1 MQKRRIPA
9 LLAGVMLVLAACS
22 GAGTTD
28 ESGAPSGE
36 AGESGAPTTPA
47 GEQVLRVDLGV
58 EPPTLDPNQAEDSAS
73 ISVLRAITRPLAYF
87 DESLE
92 VVPEL
97 AESWD
102 ISPDGTQVTF
112 HLRDGLTY
120 SNGDPI
126 VAGDFV
132 YSWKRLID
140 PRTAAPYSY
149 VMADVVGGEELLAV
163 DTEETSEADIETM
176 LEAFGVSAPDDA
188 TFVVDLARPA
198 SYFPFIAALWVTAPV
213 PQAWI
218 ESEAATEAE
227 NYVSSGPF
235 KLTVWEHNARIV
247 LERNENWYGEPP
259 LLERIDMAMIADPA
273 ASLAAYEADEL
284 DTQVPPSEEV
294 PRLQD
299 DPDLSQQIITGD
311 ALSIYYMGFDLKDP
325 EAPTARSKA
334 LRYALSQSV
343 DKEALVAI
351 AFSGVG
357 TAADSVVPPGMPG
370 HQADIGLHYDLE
382 AAQASMA
389 AALDEL
395 GLSDPSEISLE
406 IGYNTDSNHEA
417 KVEFLQEQWRTNLG
431 IDVQLVGLEWGAYL
445 DRLDTDPFD
454 VFRLGWGADYPHPNN
469 FLTDLFTCTSG
480 NNNMGYCNE
489 DYDALLAEANAL
501 PTLDEQLP
509 LYAEAQELLL
519 EDAPMLPLRF
529 GQAFYLA
536 KPWVQGLAPTAQ
548 DSQNVGDQFY
558 ELVSIAD
565 H

>member
-1 MQKRRIPA
+1 MQKRKIPA
-9 LLAGVMLVLAACS
+9 FLAGVMLVLAACS
-22 GAGTTD
+22 GPGTTD
-28 ESGAPSGE
+28 ESTSPDGG
-36 AGESGAPTTPA
+36 GGGSGAPAA

-73 ISVLRAITRPLAYF
+73 ISVLRAISRPLAYF

-92 VVPEL
+92 VIPEL

-102 ISPDGTQVTF
+102 IGADGTQVTF
-112 HLRDGLTY
+112 HLREGLTY

-126 VAGDFV
+126 TAGDFV
-132 YSWKRLID
+132 YSWKRLVD

-149 VMADVVGGEELLAV
+149 VMADVVGGEELIAV
-163 DTEETSEADIETM
+163 DTETTSDADIDAM
-176 LEAFGVSAPDDA
+176 LDAFGVSAPDDT

-218 ESEAATEAE
+218 ESESATEAE
-227 NYVSSGPF
+227 NYISSGPF

-247 LERNENWYGEPP
+247 LERNENWHGEPA
-259 LLERIDMAMIADPA
+259 LLDRIDMAMIADPA

-299 DPDLSQQIITGD
+299 DPDLSQQIVTGD

-325 EAPTARSKA
+325 EAPTARSQA

-343 DKEALVAI
+343 DKEQLVAI

-357 TAADSVVPPGMPG
+357 TPADSIVPPGMPG
-370 HQADIGLHYDLE
+370 HQPDIGLHYDVA

-389 AALDEL
+389 DALDEL
-395 GLSDPSEISLE
+395 GLSDPSELALE
-406 IGYNTDSNHEA
+406 IGYNTDSNHEN
-417 KVEFLQEQWRTNLG
+417 KVEFLQEQWRQNLG
-431 IDVQLVGLEWGAYL
+431 IEVQLVGLEWGAYL
-445 DRLDTDPFD
+445 ERLDSDPFD

-489 DYDALLAEANAL
+489 DYDALLAEANGL
-501 PTLDEQLP
+501 PTLEEQLP
-509 LYAEAQELLL
+509 LYAEAQELLV

-548 DSQNVGDQFY
+548 DAQNVGDQFY
-558 ELVSIAD
+558 ELVSIAA